1 MNFYPQNL
9 LYFVAQEYLPGCPTS
24 SPTPCT
30 LTSLADCYLTLT
42 AMSDV
47 SYLSHARYG
56 KDKVRVFRIVR
67 EGAAH
72 RVVEYNVT
80 ALVEGDIDAR

>member
-1 MNFYPQNL
+1 
-9 LYFVAQEYLPGCPTS
+9 
-24 SPTPCT
+24 
-30 LTSLADCYLTLT
+30 
-42 AMSDV
+42 MSETE